1 MSTRRRGIS
10 DHEVLYTFETACQR
24 FRRLGMPEHVAQRH
38 ALYCA
43 FRLSGAFDSAQARE
57 ATDEIL
63 GTPPTPGEVTSPVND
78 LSRNE
83 NHLS

>member
-1 MSTRRRGIS
+1 
-10 DHEVLYTFETACQR
+10 
-24 FRRLGMPEHVAQRH
+24 MPEHVAVRQ

-63 GTPPTPGEVTSPVND
+63 GPYTPEETNV
-78 LSRNE
+78 
-83 NHLS
+83 

>member
-1 MSTRRRGIS
+1 MSTRSRGVT
-10 DHEVLYTFETACQR
+10 DHQMCEWFERFAQR
-24 FRRLGMPEHVAQRH
+24 FRRLGMPEHVAVRQ

-63 GTPPTPGEVTSPVND
+63 GPYTPEETNV
-78 LSRNE
+78 
-83 NHLS
+83 